1 MGIRSSKQ
9 QPKEEIL
16 NPMITYQNMVK
27 IVSDYPITK
36 EYELMD
42 LIGKGTYAE
51 VYRGRALQ
59 TNNVR
64 AIKKIDRK
72 KNPNIYTMLV
82 N

>member
-9 QPKEEIL
+9 EPKEEKL
-16 NPMITYQNMVK
+16 NPMMTYQNMVK
-27 IVSDYPITK
+27 IVNDYPITK

-51 VYRGRALQ
+51 VYRGRAIQ
-59 TNNVR
+59 TNNIR

-72 KNPNIYTMLV
+72 KNPNIWTMLV